1 MTPKPKPRY
10 VVIAEA
16 LERRIIDGVYPP
28 GATIPSYRDLMAGAA
43 GTDPVSW
50 ATVSSAVALLAS
62 RGLVDQPASTS
73 PGERGGT
80 RVRIRREAIQA
91 SQGYVGAKATSWR
104 EAMAAHG
111 LAGDQIVVRAG
122 RQQAPPEIT
131 NRLELEPGSDAVV
144 RQRIM
149 LGDDWPYQLAT
160 GWYPVHIAA
169 GTLLE
174 QPQRMPLNATQ
185 MLEKLGHRPV
195 RLREEVRARPATE
208 DEAAVLRMREGTPVL
223 LILRTCST
231 ATTPVEVAEIVCAGN
246 LMSCRW
252 ELPL

>member
-16 LERRIIDGVYPP
+16 LERRIIDGGYPP
-28 GATIPSYRDLMAGAA
+28 GATTPSYPDPMAGAA

-111 LAGDQIVVRAG
+111 LAGDHILGAAR
-122 RQQAPPEIT
+122 RPQAPPQIP
-131 NRLELEPGSDAVV
+131 NPPAAAPGVHPAV
-144 RQRIM
+144 
-149 LGDDWPYQLAT
+149 P
-160 GWYPVHIAA
+160 
-169 GTLLE
+169 
-174 QPQRMPLNATQ
+174 
-185 MLEKLGHRPV
+185 
-195 RLREEVRARPATE
+195 
-208 DEAAVLRMREGTPVL
+208 
-223 LILRTCST
+223 
-231 ATTPVEVAEIVCAGN
+231 
-246 LMSCRW
+246 
-252 ELPL
+252 